1 MKNVK
6 NKTARSLENVHTG
19 DFLTNRI
26 VYLDLLNV
34 LAIVAVI
41 AMHCN
46 GLVHG
51 NPMTRSWNTSLV
63 VECICYFAV
72 PIFFM
77 ISGANLMKYR
87 ERYSTKVFFK
97 KRVIKVLIPFL
108 FWAIIM
114 FLWKI
119 FIIKSININTVNS
132 PLKIL
137 NAFFSNKEEA
147 TYYFMFEILGIYLIL
162 PLFSMLAKE
171 SNKRVLYFTVGL
183 YFIFNATVPNIC
195 KLLKVNWN
203 TSLGVPISGYAMY
216 LILGYLLSET
226 KLTKKQKV
234 VLYIGAII
242 GLIYRYITTFILS
255 KNAGV
260 VTKTTWGYSSWHC
273 ILLTMSVFMVVKDT
287 NICKRI
293 SENQKIS
300 NILASISGCS
310 FGIYLIHMIVKY
322 YYVQIL
328 HINTAVWHFRTLGV
342 IAIYVISLIIVMIIK
357 KVPILK
363 KIVP

>member
-1 MKNVK
+1 M
-6 NKTARSLENVHTG
+6 
-19 DFLTNRI
+19 
-26 VYLDLLNV
+26 
-34 LAIVAVI
+34 
-41 AMHCN
+41 
-46 GLVHG
+46 
-51 NPMTRSWNTSLV
+51 
-63 VECICYFAV
+63 
-72 PIFFM
+72 
-77 ISGANLMKYR
+77 
-87 ERYSTKVFFK
+87 
-97 KRVIKVLIPFL
+97 
-108 FWAIIM
+108 
-114 FLWKI
+114 
-119 FIIKSININTVNS
+119 
-132 PLKIL
+132 
-137 NAFFSNKEEA
+137 
-147 TYYFMFEILGIYLIL
+147 
-162 PLFSMLAKE
+162 
-171 SNKRVLYFTVGL
+171 
-183 YFIFNATVPNIC
+183 
-195 KLLKVNWN
+195 
-203 TSLGVPISGYAMY
+203 
-216 LILGYLLSET
+216 
-226 KLTKKQKV
+226 
-234 VLYIGAII
+234 YIGAII